1 MRNFSISELNIWQQL
16 FVELISKEL
25 AIRFTGIAYPKIKE
39 FGYRQ
44 ILSNGATFGFCTRAN
59 GESSR
64 ASNSQDHSASYEKL
78 RRFYS
83 KESSN
88 SLVIYRRTVNKTANK
103 IEGFYFLSARKDAE
117 IIRCYLNCLEVFEDF
132 INLVS
137 LYANLAVGSIKAGS
151 LSAQSLQEELL
162 IKIFSRNSIELL
174 FPNLNI
180 KQT

>member
-1 MRNFSISELNIWQQL
+1 MSELNIWQQL

-25 AIRFTGIAYPKIKE
+25 AVKFAKVNCPAIKE

-44 ILSNGATFGFCTRAN
+44 ILSNGATFGFCTRRGRENSKAN
-59 GESSR
+59 
-64 ASNSQDHSASYEKL
+64 NSQDHSASYERL

-83 KESSN
+83 EEASN
-88 SLVIYRRTVNKTANK
+88 SLVIYRKTANK

-117 IIRCYLNCLEVFEDF
+117 IIRCYLNYVEVFEDF

-137 LYANLAVGSIKAGS
+137 LYANLAVGSIKADS
-151 LSAQSLQEELL
+151 SAAQSLQEELL
-162 IKIFSRNSIELL
+162 IKIFSRNSVELL
-174 FPNLNI
+174 FPDLNI